1 MQAQL
6 LDLFTKS
13 STFENFIP
21 LKNEASF
28 TALKDFSHQFTHLTG
43 GHLSGKTHLL
53 QAWVRLAQS
62 HNKNAIYIEASSDD
76 SVNFRDISN
85 KFDYVAIDNIE
96 RLNGLQQI
104 LLFDLFNAIKLNNL
118 EVFLLTSSKN
128 SLDKITTL
136 RDDLKTRLMSGLT
149 IDLKAL
155 NDDEIKD
162 AINIYINQQGI
173 KLGLLEINFLINH
186 CRRNIGLLI
195 TTIHKIADH
204 AVLENRN
211 ITIPFIKTIINI

>member
-6 LDLFTKS
+6 LDLFTTA

-21 LKNEASF
+21 IKNEAVFS
-28 TALKDFSHQFTHLTG
+28 ALKDFSHQFTHLTG
-43 GHLSGKTHLL
+43 GHLCGKTHLL
-53 QAWVRLAQS
+53 QSWVRLAQS
-62 HNKNAIYIEASSDD
+62 HNKKAIYIEASNDD

-85 KFDYVAIDNIE
+85 KFDFVAIDNIE
-96 RLNGLQQI
+96 HLNGLQQI

-118 EVFLLTSSKN
+118 DVFLLTSSKN
-128 SLDKITTL
+128 SLDRIKTL

-149 IDLKAL
+149 LDLKAL

-162 AINIYINQQGI
+162 AINIHINQQGI
-173 KLGLLEINFLINH
+173 KLGETEINFLINH
-186 CRRNIGLLI
+186 CQRNIGVLVN
-195 TTIHKIADH
+195 TIHKIADN

-211 ITIPFIKTIINI
+211 ITIPFIKTIVNL